1 MDKLACRCRPNSPA
15 MIDAVGV
22 QRFSFVDAKLG
33 WAVDQKGRLMTT
45 TDGGKTW
52 AAITP
57 SITTAS

>member
-1 MDKLACRCRPNSPA
+1 M
-15 MIDAVGV
+15 GV

-33 WAVDQKGRLMTT
+33 WAVEQKGRLMTT